1 MNTKYDYELLER
13 EYVTGDIGYREL
25 ARKHGIANHSIIT
38 GQAKRRE
45 WARKRAEYRAEAAEK
60 AVVYMADAEGVRR
73 AQEARVRDHAIE
85 AIDEAL
91 EKLRLDMK
99 RTYFENMLQEDG
111 SMKPVEVPVYTLK
124 PNEVVTLIDRLQVLF
139 NRPSQITEE
148 RNLGINLSA
157 AGASPEL
164 LRDIV
169 EATRGL
175 GAGSYAARSP
185 LPRADR
191 TSQN

>member
-13 EYVTGDIGYREL
+13 EYVTGDMGYREL

-45 WARKRAEYRAEAAEK
+45 WARKRAEYRAEASEK
-60 AVVYMADAEGVRR
+60 AVVYMADSEGIRR

-85 AIDEAL
+85 AIDEAIQ
-91 EKLRLDMK
+91 KMRDDMR
-99 RTYFENMLQEDG
+99 RTRFENELQADG
-111 SMKPVEVPVYTLK
+111 SMKPVEVPVFTVR
-124 PNEVVTLIDRLQVLF
+124 PGEIVTLIDRLQVLF

-157 AGASPEL
+157 AGATPEL
-164 LRDIV
+164 LRGIV
-169 EATRGL
+169 EATRGI